1 MTREIDN
8 ALLIRRPEI
17 PPTIDSDLLPQE
29 HQAQC
34 ASCAALEEHN
44 ANQAREIDSLKLEVR
59 ELRDRLQG
67 GFTNE
72 RRTEATSNR
81 AGKSVG

>member
-1 MTREIDN
+1 MNNDYGNT
-8 ALLIRRPEI
+8 LLKHCGEPEM

-67 GFTNE
+67 RIYE
-72 RRTEATSNR
+72 
-81 AGKSVG
+81 

>member
-8 ALLIRRPEI
+8 ALLIHGGEPEM

-44 ANQAREIDSLKLEVR
+44 ANQARLIAELEI
-59 ELRDRLQG
+59 ELREARQRNLLREKRISPCNL
-67 GFTNE
+67 TN
-72 RRTEATSNR
+72 
-81 AGKSVG
+81 

>member
-8 ALLIRRPEI
+8 ALLIHGGEPEM

-67 GFTNE
+67 RIYE
-72 RRTEATSNR
+72 
-81 AGKSVG
+81 